1 MVDSSE
7 PADKSQPRERSRD
20 DLHRG
25 GIAASDGAPLSE
37 ATAAMVLV
45 HGRGDDAAGI
55 LGLSQVFRAPGM
67 AFVAPQA
74 RHNVWYPQSF
84 MAPTELNQPWL
95 DSALDAVGATL
106 DEVAGAGIPRERT
119 VLLGFSQGACLASE
133 YAARHP
139 GVYGGV
145 VALSGGLIGAELDPS
160 NYPGSLD
167 GTPAFFGCS
176 DVDPHIPVERV
187 RESSMTYR
195 RLGATVI
202 ERIYPGFGHSINQDE
217 VDWIQDLLVGLLPS
231 T

>member
-1 MVDSSE
+1 MVM
-7 PADKSQPRERSRD
+7 
-20 DLHRG
+20 
-25 GIAASDGAPLSE
+25 I
-37 ATAAMVLV
+37 
-45 HGRGDDAAGI
+45 HGRGDNAAGI
-55 LGLSQVFRAPGM
+55 LGLSQVFEAPGM

-95 DSALDAVGATL
+95 DSALDAVAATL
-106 DEVAGAGIPRERT
+106 AEVEGAGITRDRT

-139 GVYGGV
+139 GTYGGV

-160 NYPGSLD
+160 RYLGSLGD
-167 GTPAFFGCS
+167 TPAFFGCS

-187 RESSMTYR
+187 RESAMTYR
-195 RLGATVI
+195 RLGATVV

-217 VDWIQDLLVGLLPS
+217 VDWIQDLLAGLLPNS
-231 T
+231 